1 MINLENLII
10 QNNLITIAW
19 KKKVRRLI
27 FLGSSCI
34 YPKYSKQP
42 IHEEY
47 LLSGSLEKTNESYA
61 LAKIAGIKLCQS
73 LRLQYNFDAI
83 SLMPSNLYGPFDNYN
98 YENSHVLPALIRK
111 FSEAKDKNEVKVVCW
126 GTGSPCREFLHVD
139 DLADATLFLLKYW
152 NPDDNL
158 NSEIITKSRLNWINI
173 GTGTEVS
180 IKELAETIKR
190 EIGFRGE
197 IEWDWSKPDGT
208 PKKLLCIK
216 KLKSLGWNYKIKL
229 NDGIRKTINSFL
241 EEKEK
246 GILRK

>member
-1 MINLENLII
+1 MEDGRQNEIYII
-10 QNNLITIAW
+10 I
-19 KKKVRRLI
+19 
-27 FLGSSCI
+27 C
-34 YPKYSKQP
+34 
-42 IHEEY
+42 
-47 LLSGSLEKTNESYA
+47 
-61 LAKIAGIKLCQS
+61 
-73 LRLQYNFDAI
+73 
-83 SLMPSNLYGPFDNYN
+83 NY
-98 YENSHVLPALIRK
+98 
-111 FSEAKDKNEVKVVCW
+111 
-126 GTGSPCREFLHVD
+126 
-139 DLADATLFLLKYW
+139 LFLLKYW

-197 IEWDWSKPDGT
+197 IEWDMSKPDGT

-216 KLKSLGWNYKIKL
+216 KLKSLGWKYKINL